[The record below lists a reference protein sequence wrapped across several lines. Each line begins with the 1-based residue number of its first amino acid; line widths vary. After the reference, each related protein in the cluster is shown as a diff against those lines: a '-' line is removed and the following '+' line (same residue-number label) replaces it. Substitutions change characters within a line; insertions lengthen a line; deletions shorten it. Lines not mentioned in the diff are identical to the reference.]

1 MFEEIRGCR
10 ICGDGLEEV
19 LDLGELYPST
29 FVDGPEEHYYGNPV
43 IQKAPLVL
51 VECQRCGLIQLKHT
65 VELDSMYRQ
74 YWYKSGLNNSMVESL
89 QDIVEEVQRKI
100 RLIPGDVV
108 IDIGANDGTMLS
120 MYPDYVTKI
129 GIDPALN
136 LAEEAEKH
144 CDYFVND
151 YFSAGVIPRR
161 YPKAKVIT
169 SIAMFYDLP
178 NPVAFVDD
186 ITQLLAPGGIWI
198 IQLTDLMGMLE
209 TNAFDNN
216 CHEHLE
222 YYSLDV
228 IVDLLYKQGLEVFD
242 LTYNRT
248 NGRSIRLYISWIGS
262 HKVWPHVKV
271 ALRGEREYLRNNALV
286 KFAGRVEEIRKITCK
301 FLEDHSEDTIFAMGA
316 STKGNTLLQYFGITN
331 EQIAFAVEI
340 NPDKYGKY
348 TIGSNIP
355 IIPQGFIPDK
365 LKYPD
370 YYFVLPWHFID
381 NFIEKEQ
388 KFLEQGGRFFI
399 PLPWP
404 CEIYLKDGEEIWEWK
419 EKQLENC
426 SINS

>member
-1 MFEEIRGCR
+1 MFEEIKGCR
-10 ICGDGLEEV
+10 VCGDGLEEV
-19 LDLGELYPST
+19 LNLGELYPSA
-29 FVDGPEEHYYGNPV
+29 FVAGPNDHYLGSPSPGE
-43 IQKAPLVL
+43 KAPLVL

-74 YWYKSGLNNSMVESL
+74 YWYKSGLNNSMVEAL
-89 QDIVEEVQRKI
+89 EDIVEGVQKKA
-100 RLIPGDVV
+100 RLEHGDVV

-120 MYPDYVTKI
+120 MYPDYVVKI
-129 GIDPALN
+129 GVDPALN
-136 LAEEAEKH
+136 LVEEALEH
-144 CDYFVND
+144 CDLFIND
-151 YFSAGVIPRR
+151 YFSADAVPKN
-161 YPKAKVIT
+161 YPKAKIIT

-178 NPVAFVDD
+178 KPVAFVND
-186 ITQLLAPGGIWI
+186 ITQLLAPGGIWV
-198 IQLTDLMGMLE
+198 IQLTDLTGMLE
-209 TNAFDNN
+209 TTAFDNI

-228 IVDLLYKQGLEVFD
+228 IADLLYKQGLEIFD
-242 LTYNRT
+242 IDMNEV
-248 NGRSIRLYISWIGS
+248 NGQSVRLYISWIGS
-262 HKVWPHVKV
+262 HKVQPRVKELLKEERGYLKSA
-271 ALRGEREYLRNNALV
+271 ALTR
-286 KFAGRVEEIRKITCK
+286 FANRVENVRNIIRK

-331 EQIAFAVEI
+331 EQIAFAAEI
-340 NPDKYGKY
+340 NPEKYGKL
-348 TIGSNIP
+348 TVGTNIP

-370 YYFVLPWHFID
+370 YYFVLPWHFIN

-419 EKQLENC
+419 EKP
-426 SINS
+426 